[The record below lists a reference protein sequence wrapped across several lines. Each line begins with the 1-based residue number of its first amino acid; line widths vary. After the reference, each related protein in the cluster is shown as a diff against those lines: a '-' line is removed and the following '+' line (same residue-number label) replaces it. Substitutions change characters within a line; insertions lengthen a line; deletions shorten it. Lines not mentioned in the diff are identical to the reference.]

1 MADAHRPLER
11 YLAVRRFVGLQA
23 APDGREVAY
32 VTDVTGQWNVW
43 RLAVDGAPV
52 QRTFFEEEVA
62 RGFAWSPVRDEMIV
76 AADRH
81 GDENFALYRCTGRDG
96 WPEPLTERP
105 EAKHILSP
113 HAWAPD
119 GRRFAYTAND
129 RLASDFDV
137 CVRDLASGEVT
148 GLLADGRY
156 YVVARWT
163 PDGAHLLLLDPNS
176 NDDVELRALDVRTRE
191 VRHLTPWAG
200 KAVVDVHGV
209 APDGRRILVGTNRDR
224 EFLGLAWLD
233 LAGGDPRWIETPE
246 HDIEAAA
253 LSRDGRRL
261 AWIENVD
268 GAARL
273 RVRDLAGGAEVPV
286 PALPLGVIEDL
297 DWTPD
302 GTALVF
308 RVNAA
313 VRPNHPCRLTP
324 GDGTAQRLP
333 ADLLGDVVP
342 DDLIGPESVR
352 IKTFDGRPVQAWLY
366 RPAGAAPSTPAPVL
380 LAIHGGPEAQERP
393 QYHPLYQYLLHR
405 GIAVLAPNIRG
416 STGFGASYQRL
427 VHRDF
432 GGGDLRDLAACAQ
445 YLQGAEWIDPKR
457 IAVYGGS
464 YGGFAAL
471 SCATRLPEYWA
482 AAVSVVGPSNL
493 VTFAKSVPPSWKRFM
508 KDWVG
513 DPDADREML
522 LRRSP
527 ISYVERMRAPLLVL
541 QGAKDP
547 RVVKAESDQMVD
559 RLKAR
564 GVAVE
569 YHVFDDEGHGF
580 MKKRNQVRGWKL
592 IADFLLRHLRPAAG
606 GA

>member
-1 MADAHRPLER
+1 M
-11 YLAVRRFVGLQA
+11 
-23 APDGREVAY
+23 
-32 VTDVTGQWNVW
+32 
-43 RLAVDGAPV
+43 
-52 QRTFFEEEVA
+52 
-62 RGFAWSPVRDEMIV
+62 
-76 AADRH
+76 
-81 GDENFALYRCTGRDG
+81 
-96 WPEPLTERP
+96 
-105 EAKHILSP
+105 
-113 HAWAPD
+113 
-119 GRRFAYTAND
+119 
-129 RLASDFDV
+129 
-137 CVRDLASGEVT
+137 
-148 GLLADGRY
+148 
-156 YVVARWT
+156 
-163 PDGAHLLLLDPNS
+163 
-176 NDDVELRALDVRTRE
+176 
-191 VRHLTPWAG
+191 
-200 KAVVDVHGV
+200 
-209 APDGRRILVGTNRDR
+209 
-224 EFLGLAWLD
+224 
-233 LAGGDPRWIETPE
+233 
-246 HDIEAAA
+246 
-253 LSRDGRRL
+253 
-261 AWIENVD
+261 D

-286 PALPLGVIEDL
+286 PPLPLALIEDL
-297 DWTPD
+297 EWTPD
-302 GTALVF
+302 GSALVF

-313 VRPNHPCRLTP
+313 VRPNHPCRLTLGAP
-324 GDGTAQRLP
+324 TAQRLP
-333 ADLLGDVVP
+333 ADLLGGVVP
-342 DDLIGPESVR
+342 DDLVAPESVR
-352 IKTFDGRPVQAWLY
+352 VRTFDGRQVQAWLY
-366 RPAGAAPSTPAPVL
+366 RPSSAAPSTPVPVL
-380 LAIHGGPEAQERP
+380 LSIHGGPEAQERP

-432 GGGDLRDLAACAQ
+432 GGADLRDLAACAQ
-445 YLQGAEWIDPKR
+445 YLQGAEWIDAKR

-513 DPDADREML
+513 DPDEDREML

-580 MKKRNQVRGWKL
+580 MKKRNQVRGWNL
-592 IADFLLRHLRPAAG
+592 IAEFLLRHLRPAAG
-606 GA
+606 EA